1 MKALTIA
8 RNTFR
13 EAIRDRILYNLL
25 FFALLMI
32 AVSLLLATLTVGEQS
47 KIIIDVGLASI
58 NIFGVLIAIFLG
70 IGLIIKEIEKKTIYN
85 ILSKPVPRY
94 QFIIGKYL
102 GLLITI
108 MVNIIIMGAGLYLI
122 LIINELRWGHDIFN
136 ADLDIWLYIWLDIW
150 KAIYLIFIELM
161 VVTAIALM
169 FSTFSSSSTLSA
181 IFTIAAYIIGHLT
194 EELRL
199 IGNNF
204 PDSFMKSTINFFYYF
219 LPNLDNFNV
228 KGKVVH
234 GIYVS
239 ASYISLVTLYG
250 LLYISVVL
258 LLSGVIFQRRDF
270 K

>member
-1 MKALTIA
+1 MLALP
-8 RNTFR
+8 
-13 EAIRDRILYNLL
+13 
-25 FFALLMI
+25 
-32 AVSLLLATLTVGEQS
+32 
-47 KIIIDVGLASI
+47 
-58 NIFGVLIAIFLG
+58 VLIFSVPYSDIPR

-136 ADLDIWLYIWLDIW
+136 VNLYIWLDIW

-204 PDSFMKSTINFFYYF
+204 LIHS
-219 LPNLDNFNV
+219 
-228 KGKVVH
+228 
-234 GIYVS
+234 
-239 ASYISLVTLYG
+239 
-250 LLYISVVL
+250 
-258 LLSGVIFQRRDF
+258 
-270 K
+270 

>member
-1 MKALTIA
+1 MKVLTIA

-13 EAIRDRILYNLL
+13 EAIRDKILYNLL

-32 AVSLLLATLTVGEQS
+32 AASLLLATLTVGEQS
-47 KIIIDVGLASI
+47 KIIIDIGLASI
-58 NIFGVLIAIFLG
+58 NVFGALIAIFLG

-85 ILSKPVPRY
+85 ILAKPVPRY
-94 QFIIGKYL
+94 QFLIGKYI

-108 MVNIIIMGAGLYLI
+108 LVNIVIMGAGLYIILI
-122 LIINELRWGHDIFN
+122 LNELRWGHSIFDVN
-136 ADLDIWLYIWLDIW
+136 FDIW

-161 VVTAIALM
+161 VITAIALM

-194 EELRL
+194 EELKL
-199 IGNNF
+199 IGDKVQ
-204 PDSFMKSTINFFYYF
+204 DSLLKGPITFFYYF
-219 LPNLDNFNV
+219 LPNLDNFNI
-228 KGKVVH
+228 KGRVVH
-234 GIYVS
+234 RLDVPS
-239 ASYISLVTLYG
+239 SYIALVTVYG
-250 LLYISVVL
+250 LFYVAVIL

>member
-1 MKALTIA
+1 MKILTIA

-32 AVSLLLATLTVGEQS
+32 TVSLLLATLTVGEQS
-47 KIIIDVGLASI
+47 KIIIDIGLGSI
-58 NIFGVLIAIFLG
+58 NIFGALIAIFLG

-94 QFIIGKYL
+94 QFIAGKYL

-108 MVNIIIMGAGLYLI
+108 TVNIVIMGAGLYLI
-122 LIINELRWGHDIFN
+122 LIINELRWGHDLSNINF
-136 ADLDIWLYIWLDIW
+136 DIW
-150 KAIYLIFIELM
+150 KAIYLIFIELT
-161 VVTAIALM
+161 VVTSLALM

-181 IFTIAAYIIGHLT
+181 IFTIAVYFIGHLT
-194 EELRL
+194 EELKL
-199 IGNNF
+199 LSDKITGSYMENV
-204 PDSFMKSTINFFYYF
+204 INFFYYL
-219 LPNLDNFNV
+219 LPNFDNFNI

-234 GIYVS
+234 GLYVS
-239 ASYISLVTLYG
+239 PYYMIMVTLYG
-250 LLYISVVL
+250 LLYIGAVL
-258 LLSGVIFQRRDF
+258 LISGVIFQRRDF

>member
-1 MKALTIA
+1 MKVLTIA

-25 FFALLMI
+25 FFALFMI

-47 KIIIDVGLASI
+47 KIIIDIGLGSI
-58 NIFGVLIAIFLG
+58 NIFGALIAIFLG

-94 QFIIGKYL
+94 QFITGKYI

-108 MVNIIIMGAGLYLI
+108 MVNVAIMGAGLYLI

-136 ADLDIWLYIWLDIW
+136 INFDIW
-150 KAIYLIFIELM
+150 KAIYMIFIELM

-194 EELRL
+194 EELKL
-199 IGNNF
+199 LGDKF
-204 PDSFMKSTINFFYYF
+204 PGTYMKGAVNFFYYL

-239 ASYISLVTLYG
+239 PSYMIMVTLYAI
-250 LLYISVVL
+250 LYVCAVL
-258 LLSGVIFQRRDF
+258 IISGVIFQRRDF

>member
-32 AVSLLLATLTVGEQS
+32 TVSLLLATLTVGEQS
-47 KIIIDVGLASI
+47 KIIIDIGLGSI
-58 NIFGVLIAIFLG
+58 NIFGALIAIFLG

-94 QFIIGKYL
+94 QFIAGKYL

-108 MVNIIIMGAGLYLI
+108 TVNIVIMGAGLYLI
-122 LIINELRWGHDIFN
+122 LIINELRWGHDLSNIN
-136 ADLDIWLYIWLDIW
+136 YDIW
-150 KAIYLIFIELM
+150 KAIYLIFIELT
-161 VVTAIALM
+161 VVTSLALM

-181 IFTIAAYIIGHLT
+181 IFTIAVYFIGHLT
-194 EELRL
+194 EELKL
-199 IGNNF
+199 LSDKITGSYMENV
-204 PDSFMKSTINFFYYF
+204 INFFYYLLQNF
-219 LPNLDNFNV
+219 DNFNI

-234 GIYVS
+234 GLYVS
-239 ASYISLVTLYG
+239 PYYMIMVTLYG
-250 LLYISVVL
+250 LLYIGAVL
-258 LLSGVIFQRRDF
+258 LISGVIFQRRDF

>member
-1 MKALTIA
+1 MKVLTIA
-8 RNTFR
+8 GNTFK

-136 ADLDIWLYIWLDIW
+136 VNLDIW

-199 IGNNF
+199 IGNKL
-204 PDSFMKSTINFFYYF
+204 PDSFMKSTISFFYYF
-219 LPNLDNFNV
+219 LPDLDNFNI

-239 ASYISLVTLYG
+239 ASYISLITLYG